1 MLAQQYI
8 ICFSNN
14 NIIENMK
21 KKSKKKS
28 VNDSKILKIYF
39 LPNQNIVIVNY
50 INNKRKKSKTK

>member
-21 KKSKKKS
+21 KKNKKKS